1 MRRIPL
7 FLLIL
12 IAACAPRAQA
22 QVQVTLNLKRH
33 FYMAF
38 EPIIATV
45 DITNLSGRDLPLA
58 DGEGHPWFGFTIL
71 KSDGMPLVPLDA
83 SYTLHPLTIP
93 AGEKIRRSVNLNEL
107 YPIHEYGGYKVRAV
121 VYFSPVQKFFESRPT
136 LIEISEGKTLWQQT
150 VGVPEGEPTAGATRK
165 ISLLKF
171 RSVDHNELYVKI
183 QDVNTDV
190 VYCAAALGRLLDNT
204 EPQILIDSRNR
215 LHILQGIA
223 AKTYVYS
230 AIDPNGGIAARRM
243 YLSDRSRPA
252 MQRDTVG
259 EVTVVGGILQDPT
272 KAGGLDGTMSAP
284 GNGVPK
290 LSDRPVALPQE

>member
-1 MRRIPL
+1 MIRIPGPEPKTL
-7 FLLIL
+7 ALIPSGARRAGGNAGPSNGGAVSAL
-12 IAACAPRAQA
+12 GYPPAVEGHDGRAQWY
-22 QVQVTLNLKRH
+22 VQEAAEGLKYCACVETRRVDGQTLAAVAL
-33 FYMAF
+33 
-38 EPIIATV
+38 TS
-45 DITNLSGRDLPLA
+45 TRDGADVLA
-58 DGEGHPWFGFTIL
+58 L
-71 KSDGMPLVPLDA
+71 A
-83 SYTLHPLTIP
+83 
-93 AGEKIRRSVNLNEL
+93 RQR
-107 YPIHEYGGYKVRAV
+107 
-121 VYFSPVQKFFESRPT
+121 
-136 LIEISEGKTLWQQT
+136 
-150 VGVPEGEPTAGATRK
+150 
-165 ISLLKF
+165 
-171 RSVDHNELYVKI
+171 
-183 QDVNTDV
+183 
-190 VYCAAALGRLLDNT
+190 CAAALGRLLDNT